1 MERYMFR
8 VQPKTK
14 ASVCLA
20 CTAPL
25 LLGIYHSCA
34 DEAPTGQ
41 LIATMAQPPHLSD
54 MPHAE
59 FDAQYLP
66 SSLTEV
72 SGRSVTRDF
81 SNVVEFGTTT

>member
-1 MERYMFR
+1 MFR
-8 VQPKTK
+8 VQPKAK
-14 ASVCLA
+14 ACVCLA

-34 DEAPTGQ
+34 EEEAPTGQ
-41 LIATMAQPPHLSD
+41 LIATMAQPPHLPD

-59 FDAQYLP
+59 FDTQYLP

-81 SNVVEFGTTT
+81 PNVVEFGTTT